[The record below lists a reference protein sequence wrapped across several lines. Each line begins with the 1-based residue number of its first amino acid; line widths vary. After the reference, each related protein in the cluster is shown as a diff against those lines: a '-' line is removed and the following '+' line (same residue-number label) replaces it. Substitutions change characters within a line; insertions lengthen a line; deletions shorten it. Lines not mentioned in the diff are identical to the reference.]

1 MLSLLQTPGGAG
13 SLDDKVQ
20 SSVRDDTKRIQ
31 LRLSCLLLAP
41 PCCVV
46 LLLFLLRAFH
56 SSVEPLD
63 ISRNN
68 NKKNVTAI
76 VAN

>member
-1 MLSLLQTPGGAG
+1 MLLLLQTPGGVG

-46 LLLFLLRAFH
+46 LLFLLRAFH
-56 SSVEPLD
+56 SSAEPLD